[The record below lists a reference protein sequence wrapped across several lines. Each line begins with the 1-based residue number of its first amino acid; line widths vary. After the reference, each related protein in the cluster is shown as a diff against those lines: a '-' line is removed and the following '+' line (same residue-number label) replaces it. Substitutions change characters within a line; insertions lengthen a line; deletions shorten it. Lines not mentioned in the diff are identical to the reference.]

1 MTAAGGLV
9 ERHAQLAALEH
20 LIGSDGGAVALIEG
34 EAGAGKSALLAQALA
49 SVPNG
54 TAVWAGRCEPLAVPA
69 PFSAL
74 FEMLPR
80 LPLELAESVRN
91 GADPISVYS
100 AMLAAMQ
107 RRPIVLVL
115 DDLQWADATTAGLA
129 RYVGR
134 RLDGTPSTLLCAF
147 RNDELDPSRE
157 AADALAELARVSTR
171 IGLSP
176 LSVQGIAILASRLA
190 PDRSIDP
197 TAVHRATGGNPLFVV
212 ETLRNV
218 TGVLPS
224 SVADIVVAQVR
235 RLPIATQQLVEM
247 IALCPDGLAI
257 DTALTLSPEAAEHVD
272 IACAAARPC
281 GLPRSCD
288 VPP

>member
-1 MTAAGGLV
+1 MGWAMRTTRG
-9 ERHAQLAALEH
+9 
-20 LIGSDGGAVALIEG
+20 
-34 EAGAGKSALLAQALA
+34 AGALLGIVRDA
-49 SVPNG
+49 
-54 TAVWAGRCEPLAVPA
+54 
-69 PFSAL
+69 
-74 FEMLPR
+74 PR

-91 GADPISVYS
+91 GSDPISVYS
-100 AMLAAMQ
+100 AVLAAMQ

-157 AADALAELARVSTR
+157 AADALAEIGTSRHTR

-257 DTALTLSPEAAEHVD
+257 DAALTLSPE
-272 IACAAARPC
+272 
-281 GLPRSCD
+281 PRSIFEHRLLRGA
-288 VPP
+288 VLVVSTIV

>member
-1 MTAAGGLV
+1 MRT
-9 ERHAQLAALEH
+9 
-20 LIGSDGGAVALIEG
+20 
-34 EAGAGKSALLAQALA
+34 
-49 SVPNG
+49 
-54 TAVWAGRCEPLAVPA
+54 TVPA

-100 AMLAAMQ
+100 AVLGAMQ

-157 AADALAELARVSTR
+157 AADALAEIDTSQHTDRP
-171 IGLSP
+171 LSP
-176 LSVQGIAILASRLA
+176 QRARNRHPGESPGA
-190 PDRSIDP
+190 RSFD
-197 TAVHRATGGNPLFVV
+197 
-212 ETLRNV
+212 
-218 TGVLPS
+218 
-224 SVADIVVAQVR
+224 
-235 RLPIATQQLVEM
+235 
-247 IALCPDGLAI
+247 
-257 DTALTLSPEAAEHVD
+257 
-272 IACAAARPC
+272 
-281 GLPRSCD
+281 
-288 VPP
+288 